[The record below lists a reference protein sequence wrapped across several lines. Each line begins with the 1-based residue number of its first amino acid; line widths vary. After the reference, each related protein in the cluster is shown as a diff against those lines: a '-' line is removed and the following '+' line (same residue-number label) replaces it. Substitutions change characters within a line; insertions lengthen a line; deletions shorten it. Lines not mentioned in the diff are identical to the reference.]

1 MSGFTECS
9 HLLICISYTAPNVV
23 SNLMVTAHSTRL
35 LFVTWERPVTTASVD
50 SIVQLTYN
58 VLVNGIYYNST
69 DNAITNISIPELAPN
84 TSYRIEVIYRPS

>member
-1 MSGFTECS
+1 
-9 HLLICISYTAPNVV
+9 
-23 SNLMVTAHSTRL
+23 MVTAHSTRL

-50 SIVQLTYN
+50 NIELTYN

-84 TSYRIEVIYRPS
+84 TSYQIEVIYRPS

>member
-9 HLLICISYTAPNVV
+9 YLLICISYTAPNVV

-58 VLVNGIYYNST
+58 VLVNGIHHNST

-84 TSYRIEVIYRPS
+84 TSYQIEVIYRPS

>member
-9 HLLICISYTAPNVV
+9 YLLICISYTAPNVV

-50 SIVQLTYN
+50 NIELTYN
-58 VLVNGIYYNST
+58 VLVNGIYHNST